1 MERQTVRWEERR
13 MRRRINLDFPVEVGV
28 SRKRWHLPY
37 FLSPHCSGVLQDAS
51 TEGLRICVDSEVEEA
66 SRLKVW
72 IKAWGSGASKEVA
85 VQGTVMWGRA
95 ADDGEHWV
103 AGIQLGKRPRRG
115 MQAWWDVVTEHLG
128 LRVGTV
134 ALS

>member
-1 MERQTVRWEERR
+1 MVREKIRWEERR
-13 MRRRINLDFPVEVGV
+13 KRRRINLDFPVEVGV
-28 SRKRWHLPY
+28 SRKRWHLLS
-37 FLSPHCSGVLQDAS
+37 FLRPHCSGVLQDAS
-51 TEGLRICVDSEVEEA
+51 TGGLRICVDSEVKVA

-72 IKAWGSGASKEVA
+72 IEAWRGAGWKRVA

-103 AGIQLGKRPRRG
+103 AGIQLGRRPRRG
-115 MQAWWDVVTEHLG
+115 MQAWWDVVTEYLAVQ
-128 LRVGTV
+128 VGTI